1 MEYRDGLPH
10 LRVNIGGD
18 NITITGS
25 VNVGTEIRVN
35 NTEEQSIPVHLT
47 DDPIAVTQS
56 TSPWVISRNSTAN
69 GTGNR
74 IYVSTDGTVSLSDA
88 TLTAL
93 ENINAT
99 VTGTVALDSATLTAL
114 ETISVNA
121 TQVGTWTVGLSQA
134 SLDALE
140 NTTVTI
146 SGTPNVNI
154 GTNGTVSLSDAT
166 LTALETITVNQ
177 GTAGASAWKVDIGNN
192 GTVTANVT
200 FPSIYKISRNAS
212 DNATGNPIYV
222 NFTNSTIGVT
232 GTFWQ
237 ETQPVSLTTLPD
249 SNVTLKTGSA
259 VIGKVDQ
266 NGTWTVGISAGSNVI
281 GKVDQNGTWTVGLN
295 SGTNTIGK
303 VDLNTGTNSI
313 GTVGLNSGSN
323 TIGKVDQA
331 STSNPWIISKNSTV
345 NSSDNP
351 INVNFTNTSI
361 GTTFTN
367 TSIGVT
373 QGTNP
378 WTVNGTVTLDTT
390 IPPLISYADT
400 VQMDTVDRLR
410 TSVIGQQWWY
420 VPSIDKDGD
429 LRIQE
434 AFQGTGASST
444 YIQNLASVR
453 LTSGQTYNSDKTLT
467 GSAIRASRRRHKTRP
482 GVSTEWI
489 GIVNWDGLQANVVKR
504 IGMFTS
510 FNGVF
515 IEARSDGIY
524 AVVRRR
530 LTDGTLVE
538 TAKKH
543 TEWSLDQMD
552 GAGPSKYN
560 WQLPNVVANVTS
572 VYAKNTVAISGDGNV
587 YQVVYQMPSG
597 QESIIPVGKKVT
609 LTGLTPATFN
619 DTGLV
624 TAIDTVNHRVTVAYV
639 VDPGSYVS
647 ASSAKMTNTEFHA
660 IHSYWFDMN
669 GSRIGRVRFGMYTD
683 HGKVCVHEYTSGEI
697 GTQVFSAPALMD
709 RKEIVN
715 VGQPVD
721 FLPSMTV
728 AGSAVTIETSS
739 EINPGFGI
747 ARTATAITFN
757 KNSQVGSEFA
767 ILGVGLR
774 IGEPYQRADLQVNKL
789 QIVDLGNL
797 NPQNAGIFQYRLVLN
812 PTVTGTVTTTN
823 VGKASR
829 QLTYAQGSTATGGIE
844 LIAGYAQGTWT
855 GDVGTALN
863 FLNMGSNI
871 AYTDSDV
878 VVLLIKLL
886 VGGTDNSSV
895 MGTINYTEDL

>member
-1 MEYRDGLPH
+1 MGVRNPNSTNYVHPDEPNLLNLHKSMEYDEAGIPH
-10 LRVNIGGD
+10 VRVRLGTD
-18 NITITGS
+18 NITITGN
-25 VNVGTEIRVN
+25 VNVIDNVRIN
-35 NTEEQSIPVHLT
+35 NTEDQSIPVHLT
-47 DDPIAVTQS
+47 DDPI
-56 TSPWVISRNSTAN
+56 
-69 GTGNR
+69 
-74 IYVSTDGTVSLSDA
+74 
-88 TLTAL
+88 
-93 ENINAT
+93 
-99 VTGTVALDSATLTAL
+99 
-114 ETISVNA
+114 
-121 TQVGTWTVGLSQA
+121 
-134 SLDALE
+134 
-140 NTTVTI
+140 
-146 SGTPNVNI
+146 
-154 GTNGTVSLSDAT
+154 
-166 LTALETITVNQ
+166 TVNQ
-177 GTAGASAWKVDIGNN
+177 GT
-192 GTVTANVT
+192 
-200 FPSIYKISRNAS
+200 
-212 DNATGNPIYV
+212 
-222 NFTNSTIGVT
+222 
-232 GTFWQ
+232 
-237 ETQPVSLTTLPD
+237 
-249 SNVTLKTGSA
+249 
-259 VIGKVDQ
+259 
-266 NGTWTVGISAGSNVI
+266 
-281 GKVDQNGTWTVGLN
+281 
-295 SGTNTIGK
+295 
-303 VDLNTGTNSI
+303 
-313 GTVGLNSGSN
+313 
-323 TIGKVDQA
+323 
-331 STSNPWIISKNSTV
+331 NPWIISGNITNTPNVHITNTPDVTGNIIITSLPAITGNVNANVSGNVVITSGNV
-345 NSSDNP
+345 NSNVSGNVV
-351 INVNFTNTSI
+351 ITSGNINSNVSGNVVVTSGNINANVSGNVVVTSGNITVAGNVNANVSGNVVVTSGNI
-361 GTTFTN
+361 NSNVSGN
-367 TSIGVT
+367 VVITSGNVNSNVSGNVVITSGNVNANVSGNVVITSGNVNSNVSGNVVVTSGNISANVSGNVNANVSGNVVVTSGNVNASVSGNVVVTSGNINANVT
-373 QGTNP
+373 QGTSP
-378 WTVNGTVTLDTT
+378 WVVTGNVVMTT
-390 IPPLISYADT
+390 DANIPPAVYFADT
-400 VQMDTVDRLR
+400 VQMDTTDRLR

-420 VPSIDKDGD
+420 VPSVDKDGD

-444 YIQNLASVR
+444 FIQNLASVC
-453 LTSGQTYNSDKTLT
+453 LTSGLVYDANPTLT
-467 GSAIRASRRRHKTRP
+467 GSTIRASRRRHKTRP

-489 GIVNWDGLQANVVKR
+489 GIVNWDGLQNNVVKR
-504 IGMFTS
+504 IGLFTAY
-510 FNGVF
+510 NGIF

-560 WQLPNVVANVTS
+560 WQLPNITANVTS
-572 VYAKNTVAISGDGNV
+572 VYAKNTVAIAGDGNV
-587 YQVVYQMPSG
+587 YQVVYQMPAG

-609 LTGLTPATFN
+609 LTGLTPTTFN
-619 DTGLV
+619 GTGLV

-639 VDPGSYVS
+639 VDPGNYVS
-647 ASSAKMTNTEFHA
+647 SSSAKMTNTAFHA
-660 IHSYWFDMN
+660 IHSYWFDLS

-709 RKEIVN
+709 RKEIIN

-728 AGSAVTIETSS
+728 GGSAVTIETSA
-739 EINPGFGI
+739 EINPGFGV

-844 LIAGYAQGTWT
+844 LIAGYAQGTFT
-855 GDVGTALN
+855 GDVTTALN